1 MFGKGNLVI
10 KSELSWERWWIL
22 AAIYGWTD
30 PRLSD
35 ALHEFDRQ
43 FGKPVKGLAYPGA
56 PPKRHVP
63 SLSDDDNVPVP
74 ITPAQPD
81 KPKRKKKKKKKNQRI
96 IGNDSLATADM
107 ATFGGHLA
115 ALPSDIVG
123 DAASAASHETEF
135 QLLEGRFTFDDRQA
149 WGFPYASSNS
159 TKKFTYV
166 PTGSPGSYPIASSY
180 TKPGHTNAYHPS
192 SVHNPAPKSDT
203 GSAADRFGKLA
214 LDLVTEPAVEP
225 ITEPAVETIT
235 DLAANYV
242 TESAAKHVTEPAVEP
257 VADKNLQNPVESIQT
272 ATVIKEGKKTNDN
285 PNEGV

>member
-1 MFGKGNLVI
+1 M
-10 KSELSWERWWIL
+10 
-22 AAIYGWTD
+22 
-30 PRLSD
+30 P
-35 ALHEFDRQ
+35 Q
-43 FGKPVKGLAYPGA
+43 
-56 PPKRHVP
+56 KRDTTT
-63 SLSDDDNVPVP
+63 L
-74 ITPAQPD
+74 
-81 KPKRKKKKKKKNQRI
+81 K
-96 IGNDSLATADM
+96 
-107 ATFGGHLA
+107 
-115 ALPSDIVG
+115 
-123 DAASAASHETEF
+123 
-135 QLLEGRFTFDDRQA
+135 
-149 WGFPYASSNS
+149 GFPYASSNS